1 MERSIASKTLSGL
14 VSCLLIGAVA
24 VLAPRDA
31 LRAQIPDP
39 LPRPDGRAADMKKP
53 VQVYILMGQSNMLGF
68 GKVSGLADAC
78 KNKGLYPYLVDEDG
92 NWTTRKD
99 VRFVR
104 VMCSGSGAAKT
115 HNNEWMTIKGNIG
128 PEMGIGHYVGH
139 VTKAPVL
146 ILKSCIGNRSLG
158 YDLLPPTAEGYAGNP
173 RGPRKPKSGPWYAGV
188 QYDGD
193 VAAAKDVLSSLPK
206 HYPGATRY
214 EVAGFFWWQG
224 DKDFRNAEHAAKY
237 EENLLCLI
245 ESLRKDFDA
254 PKARFVCASLGQ
266 TRKGAGGPQGQILEA
281 VMNVDGASGKYR
293 EHKGM
298 VASVYSHPLSKGGSS
313 SGHYGGNAET
323 YMNVGEAMGK
333 AMARMILNSEPGIPG
348 VDADQLAGPLKGVYK
363 SILAGKWA
371 RADKALRAFV
381 DGSGNASGDQMIL
394 ALKLTEHL
402 SGLVDGFV
410 SDMEHCAEQGDY
422 CRLRDELAKVG
433 GQCVGIAQYDR
444 RQAAWTEA
452 LASEKAAKELLAGD
466 ELRTVLAQKERSRP
480 GAYFATLQAFVNKHG
495 GTFYA
500 SLASQEME
508 PIQKAL
514 DELMAKVESHERSG
528 DLYSKFELIKQSK
541 AEFAKVPA
549 FEEASRKWAEQ
560 SKSAEAKQARAAGS
574 AYAAVFADLAKL
586 DDRRVK
592 ALAKAKKI
600 SGRNKREKA
609 ELKARD
615 NYLKGM
621 KSLAGKLERLAKKY
635 AGSYYGDIAQKS
647 VESYQKS
654 NGQML
659 ADWRGT

>member
-1 MERSIASKTLSGL
+1 M
-14 VSCLLIGAVA
+14 
-24 VLAPRDA
+24 
-31 LRAQIPDP
+31 
-39 LPRPDGRAADMKKP
+39 
-53 VQVYILMGQSNMLGF
+53 
-68 GKVSGLADAC
+68 
-78 KNKGLYPYLVDEDG
+78 
-92 NWTTRKD
+92 
-99 VRFVR
+99 
-104 VMCSGSGAAKT
+104 
-115 HNNEWMTIKGNIG
+115 
-128 PEMGIGHYVGH
+128 
-139 VTKAPVL
+139 
-146 ILKSCIGNRSLG
+146 
-158 YDLLPPTAEGYAGNP
+158 
-173 RGPRKPKSGPWYAGV
+173 

-193 VAAAKDVLSSLPK
+193 VAAAKEVLSSLPK

-224 DKDFRNAEHAAKY
+224 DKDFRNAEHAARY

-281 VMNVDGASGKYR
+281 VMNVDGSSGKYR
-293 EHKGM
+293 SHKGM

-348 VDADQLAGPLKGVYK
+348 VDADQLAGPLKGAFK
-363 SILAGKWA
+363 SILDGKWA
-371 RADKALRAFV
+371 RADKSLRAFM
-381 DGSGNASGDQMIL
+381 DGSGNASGEQMIL

-402 SGLVDGFV
+402 SGLVDSFV
-410 SDMEHCAEQGDY
+410 ADMEQCAEDGDY
-422 CRLRDELAKVG
+422 CRLRDQLAKVG

-444 RQAAWTEA
+444 RQAEWSEA
-452 LASEKAAKELLAGD
+452 LASEKAVKELLAGD
-466 ELRTVLAQKERSRP
+466 ELDSVLAQKERARP
-480 GAYFATLQAFVNKHG
+480 GAYFAMLQEFAQKHPG
-495 GTFYA
+495 SYYA
-500 SLASQEME
+500 TVASREME

-514 DELMAKVESHERSG
+514 DELMAKVAGYEQSG
-528 DLYSKFELIKQSK
+528 DLYSKFELIKESK
-541 AEFAKVPA
+541 AQFAKVPA
-549 FEEASRKWAEQ
+549 FEEASRNWAEQ

-586 DDRRVK
+586 DERRVK
-592 ALAKAKKI
+592 ALAKAKRI

-615 NYLKGM
+615 QYLKGL
-621 KSLAGKLERLAKKY
+621 KSLAAKLERLAKKY
-635 AGSYYGDIAQKS
+635 EGSYYGDISQKS
-647 VESYQKS
+647 VESFEKS